1 MMNATE
7 LITNYSTWTNPGWAR
22 AIYEECGSFA
32 YCMPIETCRNVLS
45 NSQYL
50 YKVVDV
56 GVIICVLILI
66 LFCESYYRKYRQAKK
81 ELEEL
86 KCTTEPTLK

>member
-1 MMNATE
+1 MNATE
-7 LITNYSTWTNPGWAR
+7 IITNYSTWTNPGWAK

-32 YCMPIETCRNVLS
+32 YCMPIETCRKMIDS
-45 NSQYL
+45 SQFL

-56 GVIICVLILI
+56 GVLICVVILI
-66 LFCESYYRKYRQAKK
+66 VYCESYYRKYRKAQK

-86 KCTTEPTLK
+86 KCTTKTALK